1 MKQHKKTRHELGW
14 IYRGH
19 LLSRALDGGY
29 IICRVDDSNKP
40 IRGSVRYP
48 YSEAERLAD
57 AVEMVDV
64 ILEQHEESTP
74 QEYHGYTLTRSRNR
88 NFRTPDR
95 LWRVSIGGVI
105 VHRCGSLDLARTYVD
120 AAVKIDTYKQARK
133 AIAAAEAKLGKG
145 HELTCQRAIHA
156 LGWDQDGEQAAEL
169 VRIYQ
174 GRA

>member
-1 MKQHKKTRHELGW
+1 MNKHTKTRHSLGW

-40 IRGSVRYP
+40 IRGSVQYP
-48 YSEAERLAD
+48 YSEAERLSD
-57 AVEMVDV
+57 AVEMVDYLV
-64 ILEQHEESTP
+64 M
-74 QEYHGYTLTRSRNR
+74 
-88 NFRTPDR
+88 RT
-95 LWRVSIGGVI
+95 
-105 VHRCGSLDLARTYVD
+105 
-120 AAVKIDTYKQARK
+120 QARD
-133 AIAAAEAKLGKG
+133 AIAATEARLGKG
-145 HELTCQRAIHA
+145 HELTCQRAIHS